1 MMRHSFFNPASG
13 RRLSPVPLLLLA
25 VCGLV
30 AFVCLSVDLCADDYF
45 YGTFLRDGF
54 DSFVARNVE
63 HYQTYNGRVQVHLL
77 LQVVLHLG
85 IPAYALACMAMLL
98 LIPLLGRWAAGLG
111 RETRLTVPLF
121 FFLLLLLVGREVL
134 REGLFWISA
143 CFNYLYPALLVVCAA
158 ALSRLALRARLPW
171 FLLLCPAAF
180 LCGATTE
187 QCGVFSALILLALPL
202 REAVRARRLRLPALL
217 LPLCALGGYLTILSS
232 PATQG
237 RIRSGMNVAA
247 LWGQLDLLGGVIF
260 GADGLFL
267 LILAVLGLVFL
278 SALLRPEFPRLGL
291 GALPCAAA
299 LILLFHIPGL
309 EAPARWA
316 FLLTMGYCGLLAAAL
331 FFTASPC
338 QGVLLAAGV
347 GEAAI
352 MAFTDTY
359 GSRVLLPLAL
369 SLCLTG
375 ALLAAPLLPTLP
387 PRARGAVLCA
397 AAALCVLVFLPTA
410 AGYAGNARVRDFNH
424 QQIRQAHETGVMYY
438 SMDYDPDFCHTPIY
452 ANGFIWNNFF
462 SYNRLSG
469 VRFFLTAQDM
479 YPVYAN
485 GQRTTSPGLVQDGQ
499 TYFPVEQILTALGGS
514 ALWTPTVTT
523 FSLGDVE
530 VLYYDGV
537 LHAWDG
543 EMWDTR
549 GKAAHDFYTTC
560 FTEDVFREC
569 FGISITFDAQEQAY
583 VARLAEPGTEQGA
596 PQT

>member
-1 MMRHSFFNPASG
+1 MMRHSFFNSASG

-98 LIPLLGRWAAGLG
+98 LIPLLGRRAAGLG
-111 RETRLTVPLF
+111 RETRLTVPLL

-237 RIRSGMNVAA
+237 RMRSGMNVAA

-387 PRARGAVLCA
+387 QGARGPACA
-397 AAALCVLVFLPTA
+397 PPRRCASWSSCPRQRAMPGMPRSGTSTTSRSGRPTRRGSCITPWTMTWISATPPSMPTA
-410 AGYAGNARVRDFNH
+410 
-424 QQIRQAHETGVMYY
+424 
-438 SMDYDPDFCHTPIY
+438 
-452 ANGFIWNNFF
+452 
-462 SYNRLSG
+462 LSG
-469 VRFFLTAQDM
+469 ATFS
-479 YPVYAN
+479 P
-485 GQRTTSPGLVQDGQ
+485 TTGSPASASISSGGIC
-499 TYFPVEQILTALGGS
+499 TPSMPAGS
-514 ALWTPTVTT
+514 ARSAPGCCRTARP
-523 FSLGDVE
+523 
-530 VLYYDGV
+530 
-537 LHAWDG
+537 
-543 EMWDTR
+543 
-549 GKAAHDFYTTC
+549 
-560 FTEDVFREC
+560 
-569 FGISITFDAQEQAY
+569 ISPWS
-583 VARLAEPGTEQGA
+583 RS
-596 PQT
+596 